1 MMLSILENKNIVLA
15 SASPRRKE
23 LLLKAGLTFTIIVAD
38 IDESISIEKPI
49 ENEICRLSVA
59 KAAVVSNRHKGII
72 IAADTVVICDGSVLT
87 KPKSLEDAKKKLML
101 LSGKVHDVLTAYT
114 VRDTVSN
121 KDITRCVKTEVTFF
135 DMPEEFIDWYLSSG
149 DYLDK
154 AGAYAIQE
162 KGMLLVKK
170 IEGSYTNVVGLP
182 VEYVFRDVIQLGIGE

>member
-1 MMLSILENKNIVLA
+1 MLSILENKNIVLA